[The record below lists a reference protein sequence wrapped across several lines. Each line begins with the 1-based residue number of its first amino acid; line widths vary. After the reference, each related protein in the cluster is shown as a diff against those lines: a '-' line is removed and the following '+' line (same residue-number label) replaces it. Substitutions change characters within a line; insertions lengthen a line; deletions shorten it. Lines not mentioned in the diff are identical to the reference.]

1 MTVSQFELNMLNI
14 HSTSFSK
21 DADKITEE
29 ETSSS
34 GLDKDKKEKEEDIPS
49 IPYYRLVSVLQFI
62 VVNFLIL
69 SNLFNFWLFI
79 KQLFKR
85 FFYKQIVL

>member
-62 VVNFLIL
+62 VVIFLIL
-69 SNLFNFWLFI
+69 S
-79 KQLFKR
+79 KQFTFDCLLKR
-85 FFYKQIVL
+85 FKKKLIVFM